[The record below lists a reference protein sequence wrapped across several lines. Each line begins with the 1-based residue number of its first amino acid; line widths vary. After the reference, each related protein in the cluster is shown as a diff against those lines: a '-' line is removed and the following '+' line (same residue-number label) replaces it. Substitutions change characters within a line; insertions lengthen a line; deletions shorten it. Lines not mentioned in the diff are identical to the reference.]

1 LIGNHV
7 YSKLCA
13 QYIPIL
19 VHLCRLVLRRSES
32 SPPTSKDSDPKKCIV
47 YVCGSARGMAKD
59 VRNTFTKI
67 GEDLLPEQIA
77 QRFVAALQ
85 EKGA

>member
-1 LIGNHV
+1 
-7 YSKLCA
+7 
-13 QYIPIL
+13 
-19 VHLCRLVLRRSES
+19 
-32 SPPTSKDSDPKKCIV
+32 
-47 YVCGSARGMAKD
+47 MAKD